1 LQTSKEIGADVST
14 SHGKLAVA
22 IGRSTLFGILS
33 RLSQVGT
40 RLITIPIVVGHLGLA
55 GYGIWSIIMTTSAY
69 MRFGSVGIK
78 SAFQKYVADATGNG
92 DFKTA
97 SRLLSTGTAIMV
109 VVLSIAGLIPSAL
122 LSRKLAVAAGV
133 LPEFL
138 SAPAS
143 QAPKPGNRLGSA
155 SN

>member
-1 LQTSKEIGADVST
+1 LQTSKEIGADVSA

-109 VVLSIAGLIPSAL
+109 VLSDRRAYPE
-122 LSRKLAVAAGV
+122 RVAFPQTRGSGWRSAGV
-133 LPEFL
+133 LER
-138 SAPAS
+138 AS
-143 QAPKPGNRLGSA
+143 FAGSETWK
-155 SN
+155 

>member
-69 MRFGSVGIK
+69 MRFLSVGIK
-78 SAFQKYVADATGNG
+78 SAFQKCVADATGNG

-109 VVLSIAGLIPSAL
+109 VLSIAGLIPSAL

-133 LPEFL
+133 PPEFL